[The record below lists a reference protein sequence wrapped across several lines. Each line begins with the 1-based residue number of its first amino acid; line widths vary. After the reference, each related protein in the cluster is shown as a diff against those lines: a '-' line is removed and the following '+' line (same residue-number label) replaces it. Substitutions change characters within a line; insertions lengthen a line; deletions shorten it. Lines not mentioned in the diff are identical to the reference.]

1 MRYDT
6 FAYFQSI
13 TEGAY
18 DASTGD
24 YADPEIVEDKVLC
37 SHPVSASERVL
48 QHVFGEVRKR
58 ALIIHTQNAYRKPFS
73 RIRIGTKVYQATTTS
88 YLRSKGGYVLTE
100 EV

>member
-24 YADPEIVEDKVLC
+24 YADPEIVEDRILC
-37 SHPVSASERVL
+37 SHPIGASERVL
-48 QHVFGEVRKR
+48 RHVFGEVRQG
-58 ALIIHTQNAYRKPFS
+58 ALLIHTQNAYRKPFS
-73 RIRIGTKVYQATTTS
+73 SIRIGSKVYKADTTS